1 LTTEEFAMFPKIYA
15 GLAVLLIA
23 LAPVTGMS
31 ADAPPTKDE
40 VDAQVKKAVE
50 FMKANGREKT
60 LAEMNNKDGQFAK
73 GEDYVDVHDI
83 SGVCVAHPVSPGI
96 VGLNRL
102 DQADSNGK
110 QFIKEIVE
118 AAKTKQNGWISYM
131 RKNPVSGKIQKKL
144 AYWQLQDGLIFKAGT
159 YE

>member
-1 LTTEEFAMFPKIYA
+1 MFPKMYA
-15 GLAVLLIA
+15 GLAVLLFA
-23 LAPVTGMS
+23 LTPLTGMS
-31 ADAPPTKDE
+31 ADATPPTKDE
-40 VDAQVKKAVE
+40 VIAQVKKAVE
-50 FMKANGREKT
+50 FMKANGRDKT

-83 SGVCVAHPVSPGI
+83 NGVCVAHPVSPGI

-102 DQADSNGK
+102 DQADPNGK

-118 AAKTKQNGWISYM
+118 SARTKQSGWITYM